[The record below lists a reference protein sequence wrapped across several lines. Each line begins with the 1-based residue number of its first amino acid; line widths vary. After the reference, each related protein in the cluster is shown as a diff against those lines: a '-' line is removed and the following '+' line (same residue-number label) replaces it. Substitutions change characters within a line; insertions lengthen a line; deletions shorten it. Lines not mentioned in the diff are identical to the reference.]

1 MPIATSF
8 FNFFPNLKFDWKK
21 LDRDLFKYRIRCLG
35 LKCAKSYEYPPR
47 TSKPSSGRFFTV
59 AGPRALLREM
69 QNKPKNCTDRP
80 KPREMRA
87 TAQKLKRMANPAIRG
102 SLQRRSSVRFPQMYH
117 LRLYRPKCHARTILV
132 SMRDVPLYI
141 RKGAWPKWGH
151 T

>member
-1 MPIATSF
+1 MSQTFLPIATSF
-8 FNFFPNLKFDWKK
+8 FNFFPNLKFDWTK
-21 LDRDLFKYRIRCLG
+21 LDRDLFEYRIRCLG

-87 TAQKLKRMANPAIRG
+87 TARKLPMMVNPAIFPRYLAKS
-102 SLQRRSSVRFPQMYH
+102 SLLLMLINRSNIFLLSDTDIQ
-117 LRLYRPKCHARTILV
+117 LTSETA
-132 SMRDVPLYI
+132 
-141 RKGAWPKWGH
+141 
-151 T
+151 